1 MKHPKHRYKV
11 GKRLS
16 RALRNKRVQM
26 ALVTLLVALIVNLLP
41 TLESVQGEIVVLI
54 SALVLALVGDYTV
67 RDAARIGQ
75 EHGQKSDDDED
86 KMWAEID

>member
-1 MKHPKHRYKV
+1 
-11 GKRLS
+11 
-16 RALRNKRVQM
+16 M

-54 SALVLALVGDYTV
+54 SALILALVGDYTV

-86 KMWAEID
+86 KMWAETD